1 MTGRCSMCCFLL
13 SSSFPSSSTSPLHLH
28 FISFFLP
35 HVTNPFSTSFSELLQ
50 TQVRRQTT
58 KINAKFNKVVVEGMV
73 ELIERQDTH
82 FKRLGGAVHDCET
95 MLLETRKNTVC
106 SLLQSVAVCEL
117 QQHPNK
123 ISQPTF
129 VFVCACVVC
138 VDRVQETTWKPTALR
153 QK

>member
-1 MTGRCSMCCFLL
+1 MAAVDRALLFVLFSSFLL
-13 SSSFPSSSTSPLHLH
+13 LYISSTSPLHLH

-106 SLLQSVAVCEL
+106 SLLQSVAVCCSLLQSVAVCEL
-117 QQHPNK
+117 QQQQQNFSTN
-123 ISQPTF
+123 I
-129 VFVCACVVC
+129 CICLC
-138 VDRVQETTWKPTALR
+138 LCCLC
-153 QK
+153 